1 LTIQISFWTI
11 GFILSLAVI
20 VMLVS
25 YIRYLL
31 KQLTFVSTNLID
43 LNNEAVSFAAHLKS
57 IYELET
63 FYGDETLHGLLEHSI
78 YFTSKIEDFAVI
90 MDLTADPSIEEEEE
104 DEQQEEQDDE
114 AENEPKFK
122 ANQEVFYAGTRRRDS

>member
-1 LTIQISFWTI
+1 
-11 GFILSLAVI
+11 
-20 VMLVS
+20 MLVS

-90 MDLTADPSIEEEEE
+90 MDLTADTSIED
-104 DEQQEEQDDE
+104 DEQEEQEDDE
-114 AENEPKFK
+114 AEDEPKFK